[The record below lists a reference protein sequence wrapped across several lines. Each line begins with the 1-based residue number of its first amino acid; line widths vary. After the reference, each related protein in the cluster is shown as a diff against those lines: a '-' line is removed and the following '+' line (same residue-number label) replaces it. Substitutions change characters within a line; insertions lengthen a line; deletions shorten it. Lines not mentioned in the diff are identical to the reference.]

1 MRVEDRIVSKKSRGE
16 GEIIQYWLFVDSR
29 TRVVSRRLS
38 QQAAEEFIV
47 NLKNINFEHWWA
59 WNPCFRD
66 WIPLRNIID
75 AKSATLR
82 LLIVLPETEEVYYED
97 DEKTEI
103 SQHTQIPQE
112 YSEVRNFLRDET
124 VDESKDFHGD
134 DLTISRAPKPPSL
147 GFNSDADRRSANR
160 HERKLEVLIAG
171 KGKSFRTNTVN
182 ISLSGVMLEKAIPND
197 MLGGPF
203 EIIFFLHSN
212 GSKKQLVFQGKVT
225 GDLKDRQRLV
235 FGDLSASNQKLLQE
249 LFVA

>member
-1 MRVEDRIVSKKSRGE
+1 MSKNSKGNS
-16 GEIIQYWLFVDSR
+16 EIIQYWLFVDSR

-38 QQAAEEFIV
+38 QEAADDFII
-47 NLKNINFEHWWA
+47 NLKNVNFEHWWA

-75 AKSATLR
+75 MKSAAMR
-82 LLIVLPETEEVYYED
+82 LLIVLPETDVVPYED

-112 YSEVRNFLRDET
+112 YSDVRSFLRDET

-147 GFNSDADRRSANR
+147 GFSSGADRRNASR
-160 HERKLEVLIAG
+160 HEKKLEVLIAG

-182 ISLSGVMLEKAIPND
+182 ISLSGVMLEKAIPNE
-197 MLGGPF
+197 MLGGAF
-203 EIIFFLHSN
+203 EIIFFLYKN

-225 GDLKDRQRLV
+225 GDVQDRQRLV
-235 FGDLSASNQKLLQE
+235 FGDLSANNQKLLQE